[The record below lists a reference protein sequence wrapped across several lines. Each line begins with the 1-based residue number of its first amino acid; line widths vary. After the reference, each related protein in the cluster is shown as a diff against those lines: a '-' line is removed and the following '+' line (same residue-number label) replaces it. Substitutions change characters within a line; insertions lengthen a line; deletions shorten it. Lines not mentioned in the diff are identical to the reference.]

1 MNIIQDVTVVGCS
14 IHPITP
20 NYIICSFWLTDNN
33 TGSTSM
39 FLIEKKQFINLTNFH
54 TISKKTEVSYK
65 CVYCSNNKC
74 VVKNSS
80 SFDACLNKIFYSPR
94 KYERVETNLK
104 GLIKTNLQEYNSQ
117 DIIIKDISLGGI
129 KCILTNQDVS
139 LQVGENVYITLSTC
153 GFREECVCKKCFNF
167 KTILDNVL
175 EGVVVW
181 NIGTM
186 YGIALDHTNKNS
198 YKLNEILEKI

>member
-65 CVYCSNNKC
+65 CVYCSNSKC
-74 VVKNSS
+74 MVKNSS

-104 GLIKTNLQEYNSQ
+104 GLIKTNLQEYDSQ

-139 LQVGENVYITLSTC
+139 LNVGENVYITLCTC
-153 GFREECVCKKCFNF
+153 GFTEECVCKKCFNL
-167 KTILDNVL
+167 KTLLDTVL

>member
-39 FLIEKKQFINLTNFH
+39 FLIEKSQFINLTNFH
-54 TISKKTEVSYK
+54 TISKKNEISYK

-74 VVKNSS
+74 LIKSSKN
-80 SFDACLNKIFYSPR
+80 FEACLNKIFYSPR
-94 KYERVETNLK
+94 KYDRIETNLK
-104 GLIKTNLQEYNSQ
+104 GLIKTNLHEYDCQ

-129 KCILTNQDVS
+129 KCMLTNQEVS
-139 LQVGENVYITLSTC
+139 LQVGENVYITLCTC

-186 YGIALDHTNKNS
+186 YGIVLDHVNKNS
-198 YKLNEILEKI
+198 PKISEILENI